1 MILIKGFTIV
11 KWNLE
16 RKVPVAPSLV
26 PCNPNPLPKVV
37 RVCVVGSSH
46 HKHHLADCCNTTED
60 RAAEQQGIRKTN
72 VPSALSQEQ
81 ILGND
86 VILTY
91 LHSYDTSRPHHLNII
106 FFSVQRNSRSELDN
120 LRSLGDFSFHC
131 SRGRWFTAGI
141 RWGSRL
147 LRLLLQGSGHS
158 WNFLKQRE
166 IKWM

>member
-1 MILIKGFTIV
+1 MKFG
-11 KWNLE
+11 E
-16 RKVPVAPSLV
+16 KVPVPPSLV

-46 HKHHLADCCNTTED
+46 HKHHLADCRNTTED
-60 RAAEQQGIRKTN
+60 KAAEQQGIGKTN

-91 LHSYDTSRPHHLNII
+91 LHSYDTSSLII
-106 FFSVQRNSRSELDN
+106 WTSFSSPSIRNSRRSELDN
-120 LRSLGDFSFHC
+120 LRSLGDFGFHC

-147 LRLLLQGSGHS
+147 LRLLFQGSGHS
-158 WNFLKQRE
+158 RNFLKKRE